1 MQIHE
6 STPHQIYMFTVTS
19 LAWTYSSLVASQ
31 RTQSREKQTE
41 RQRDDSV
48 DGGGWWR
55 ARLGMRGMTGE
66 ETTGTI
72 DVRSRFSLAFL
83 VYSCATSA
91 CSNKAHGDSCKLCRS
106 GRCSV
111 AVAFPGYSFD
121 TSFCKLQLSGTV
133 WDSSGWRDVKE
144 TGVPHTQ
151 SICHTKCLVGNSSK

>member
-1 MQIHE
+1 
-6 STPHQIYMFTVTS
+6 MFTVTS

-72 DVRSRFSLAFL
+72 DVRSRFSLVFL
-83 VYSCATSA
+83 VYSRATSA

-111 AVAFPGYSFD
+111 AVAFPGCPTLAPASCNCPELYGIHPDGATWRSLECRIPSQSA
-121 TSFCKLQLSGTV
+121 TPSV
-133 WDSSGWRDVKE
+133 WSA
-144 TGVPHTQ
+144 TPA
-151 SICHTKCLVGNSSK
+151 NSQRR